1 MPVFAERGWGGGG
14 SAGTCEED
22 SGQERGRNANHM
34 WNSAEL
40 IPSIVNEDE
49 DVKSEAEKQ
58 TIGHSGNKIWFSW
71 KNIFVG
77 RASRRTA
84 GDSDI
89 CLKRGNSVTNS
100 RVEHFWQILRFT
112 ISWNEICKPAKLN
125 VNIAISSNQSPIEC
139 NQKRMKINIKSGWK
153 SKNQKQMKIKIG
165 WKSKYFETKYESLT
179 FVGNKEKSDN
189 EEKPAHGC
197 PDCSDR
203 SDWPDH
209 DCSDR
214 FLRFLESRSWLLR
227 SQIASHFH
235 LFLLC
240 LLVVFSFFSFLFML
254 MLVSVVQSSKCH
266 VSPGNIEEI
275 DQVNEILSLFPC
287 SCSPENFIW
296 NQLNFGPDS
305 FRANHHTLQKAH
317 KRYNVKTVKKSSF
330 LKTYDMSS
338 PQDGREDE

>member
-1 MPVFAERGWGGGG
+1 MEKHICWTGQQKDRRWLRHLL
-14 SAGTCEED
+14 EE
-22 SGQERGRNANHM
+22 
-34 WNSAEL
+34 
-40 IPSIVNEDE
+40 
-49 DVKSEAEKQ
+49 
-58 TIGHSGNKIWFSW
+58 
-71 KNIFVG
+71 
-77 RASRRTA
+77 
-84 GDSDI
+84 
-89 CLKRGNSVTNS
+89 GNSVTNS

-197 PDCSDR
+197 PVCSDR

-240 LLVVFSFFSFLFML
+240 VLVVFSFFLF
-254 MLVSVVQSSKCH
+254 SVHADASVCCAVQ
-266 VSPGNIEEI
+266 
-275 DQVNEILSLFPC
+275 QM
-287 SCSPENFIW
+287 SCIT
-296 NQLNFGPDS
+296 
-305 FRANHHTLQKAH
+305 R
-317 KRYNVKTVKKSSF
+317 
-330 LKTYDMSS
+330 
-338 PQDGREDE
+338 